1 LRFVLPRTWNR
12 LRRAGLGFLLF
23 GGMLSCGTGRETRP
37 PELMI
42 FAAASTSD
50 AVRALAAE
58 FEKEHPVSVRCNFAS
73 SATLAQ
79 QIRAGAR
86 ADLFLSAHPEWVG
99 FLEAENRV
107 VKRTDLLGNALVIVV
122 PATSTVENLRPE
134 DLLNPQFRLISAGA
148 PDSVPAGT
156 YARKAMQ
163 RLGLWKELLPKIVSA
178 VDVRQAL
185 AYVEAGEVDAGFV
198 YSTDATISSRVR
210 VACRLGSNLTGE
222 IRYPLVLLAGHSPGA
237 LDLFEF
243 AGSDWAREN
252 FRHFGFEVNEFP

>member
-1 LRFVLPRTWNR
+1 VLSV
-12 LRRAGLGFLLF
+12 LLF
-23 GGMLSCGTGRETRP
+23 GVMLSCGTGGETHP

-50 AVRALAAE
+50 AVRALAVE
-58 FEKEHPVSVRCNFAS
+58 FEKAHLVRVRCNFAS

-99 FLEAENRV
+99 FLEDENLV
-107 VKRTDLLGNALVIVV
+107 LERTDLLGNALVIVV
-122 PATSTVENLRPE
+122 PATSMVEKLRPE

-163 RLGLWKELLPKIVSA
+163 RLGLWTELLPRIVSA

-185 AYVEAGEVDAGFV
+185 AYVESGEVDAGFV
-198 YSTDATISSRVR
+198 YSTDAAISSRVR
-210 VACRLGSNLTGE
+210 VACRLGSDLTGE
-222 IRYPLVLLAGHSPGA
+222 IRYPLVLLAGHSPEA

-243 AGSDWAREN
+243 ACSNWSRQN
-252 FRHFGFEVNEFP
+252 FRHFGFEVNDLP

>member
-1 LRFVLPRTWNR
+1 
-12 LRRAGLGFLLF
+12 
-23 GGMLSCGTGRETRP
+23 
-37 PELMI
+37 
-42 FAAASTSD
+42 
-50 AVRALAAE
+50 
-58 FEKEHPVSVRCNFAS
+58 
-73 SATLAQ
+73 
-79 QIRAGAR
+79 
-86 ADLFLSAHPEWVG
+86 
-99 FLEAENRV
+99 
-107 VKRTDLLGNALVIVV
+107 
-122 PATSTVENLRPE
+122 
-134 DLLNPQFRLISAGA
+134 
-148 PDSVPAGT
+148 
-156 YARKAMQ
+156 MQ
-163 RLGLWKELLPKIVSA
+163 RLGLWTELLPKIVSA